1 MPWTDRQIENGVV
14 GTLREVQAPLPE
26 IAWWALERV
35 NQGLGAKAGR
45 SLFLD
50 LSGNGG
56 GLRVHSDSR
65 ALDS

>member
-1 MPWTDRQIENGVV
+1 MDRQTENSIV
-14 GTLREVQAPLPE
+14 GTLREEQAPLPE
-26 IAWWALERV
+26 IAWWTLERV

-50 LSGNGG
+50 LPENGG
-56 GLRVHSDSR
+56 GLRVHTDSR

>member
-1 MPWTDRQIENGVV
+1 MPWADRQIENGAV
-14 GTLREVQAPLPE
+14 GTLREGQAPLPE

-35 NQGLGAKAGR
+35 DQGLGAKAGR

-50 LSGNGG
+50 LSENGG
-56 GLRVHSDSR
+56 GLRVHTDSQ

>member
-1 MPWTDRQIENGVV
+1 MPWTDRLIENGVV
-14 GTLREVQAPLPE
+14 GTLRKVQAPLPE

-35 NQGLGAKAGR
+35 SQGLGAKAGR

-50 LSGNGG
+50 LSENGG
-56 GLRVHSDSR
+56 GLRAHTDSL